1 MSRMRGR
8 TVDGWTARRSSATPP
23 DVLTLP
29 ILAVVGHLV
38 AGQAVQ
44 PRISRD
50 PLIDA
55 IAYHESRGRPGAV
68 GGLDGQCVGLTQVC
82 LHTYPVCR
90 TTGGFEAPACLAVKR
105 RLLDPDENLR
115 VAARRIEAW
124 RELCR
129 RTVGRAGVR
138 EIVFGF
144 AGADGHG
151 VHCGHVR
158 TPHGWVK
165 APTPKVVREILD
177 LYEARLHPTRKRR
190 FQIRVPG
197 RRRAESTN
205 LVRREARG
213 APGAH

>member
-1 MSRMRGR
+1 
-8 TVDGWTARRSSATPP
+8 
-23 DVLTLP
+23 VLTLT

-38 AGQAVQ
+38 AGQTTK
-44 PRISRD
+44 PRIPRD

-55 IAYHESRGRPGAV
+55 IAYHESRGRSGAV

-90 TTGGFEAPACLAVKR
+90 TAGGFETSACLAVKR
-105 RLLDPDENLR
+105 RLLDPGENLR

-124 RELCR
+124 KELCR

-138 EIVFGF
+138 EVVFGF

-158 TPHGWVK
+158 TPHGWAK
-165 APTPKVVREILD
+165 TPTPKVVREILE
-177 LYEARLHPTRKRR
+177 LYEARLHPPKKRK

-197 RRRAESTN
+197 RRRAASAN
-205 LVRREARG
+205 MVRHEAPRT
-213 APGAH
+213 PRTR